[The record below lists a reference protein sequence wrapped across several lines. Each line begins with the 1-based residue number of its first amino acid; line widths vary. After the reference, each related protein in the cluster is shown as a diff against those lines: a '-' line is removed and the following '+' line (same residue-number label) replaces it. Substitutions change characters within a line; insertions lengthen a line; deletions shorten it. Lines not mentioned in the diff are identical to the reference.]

1 MQIAAMIAT
10 QAAGCDSKQ
19 VRSQSVRHLQAWQTS
34 PGCSS
39 PHLMVAQGSG
49 HGQAPGP
56 DTEGAYRAPLHS
68 TGAELPA
75 KLSQTLALG
84 LVVIQSVV
92 ATHLHNR

>member
-1 MQIAAMIAT
+1 
-10 QAAGCDSKQ
+10 
-19 VRSQSVRHLQAWQTS
+19 
-34 PGCSS
+34 
-39 PHLMVAQGSG
+39 MVTQGSG
-49 HGQAPGP
+49 HGEAPGP
-56 DTEGAYRAPLHS
+56 DTEGPYRAPLHS